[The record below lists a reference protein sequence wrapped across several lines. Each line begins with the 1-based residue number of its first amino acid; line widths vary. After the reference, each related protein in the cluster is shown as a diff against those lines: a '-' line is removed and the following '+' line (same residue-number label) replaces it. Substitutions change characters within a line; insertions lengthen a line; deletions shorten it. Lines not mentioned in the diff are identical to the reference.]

1 MALLDFILDNTGA
14 IGNRIKNVRLR
25 AEADRQY
32 TKSLMPLPQHA
43 SIVTF
48 DGKVLVFDVTTDLNI
63 AFPTKVTSYPVE
75 DRSTI
80 SDHVVNN
87 NPTITISGIFS
98 DASFPDTREHKY
110 NQSETYDL
118 LQGMRDKRDVVQLI
132 APFKSLD
139 KYTLRN
145 YNNLILTNITIGQS
159 TGQGDALYVDL
170 SFEQI
175 RKVINKLDK
184 VTIGTS
190 KNKTAVTA
198 GDTAVKN
205 TPPVDVATKPKND
218 IPISIRKPD
227 VPVATETK
235 VLSGSVYPLLKA
247 GAGIM
252 NIPTDN
258 LDSLTK

>member
-48 DGKVLVFDVTTDLNI
+48 DGKVLVFDVTTDLKI
-63 AFPTKVTSYPVE
+63 SFPTKVTSYPVE

-118 LQGMRDKRDVVQLI
+118 LQAMRDKRDVVQLI

-145 YNNLILTNITIGQS
+145 YNNLILTNIAIGQS

-175 RKVINKLDK
+175 RKVINKLSK
-184 VTIGTS
+184 VQ
-190 KNKTAVTA
+190 VTT
-198 GDTAVKN
+198 GDTKTKN
-205 TPPVDVATKPKND
+205 TKPVDVATKPKET
-218 IPISIRKPD
+218 IPENLKKPTT
-227 VPVATETK
+227 PVVTETK
-235 VLSGSVYPLLKA
+235 TTSGAVYPILKA
-247 GAGIM
+247 IKEGAAIM
-252 NIPTDN
+252 GIPTDSIS
-258 LDSLTK
+258 SLTK